1 MEVIVK
7 RPTKKSFYE
16 YMSMRFNCKFKSNQ
30 AYLTLLDVIQE
41 ADKSE
46 KSFMDLA
53 ELTLM
58 NKTDRLIYRNRMACD
73 GIEMTPLQVEQH
85 LSIVEYGL
93 EYVS

>member
-1 MEVIVK
+1 MK